1 MNNNISGKIFV
12 VDDDRFVLESV
23 TALLTEFGFA
33 VRAFSDGQEA
43 VRQFVTEPVDLVLTD
58 INMPIMDGLELLE
71 KIRFLDRETPVV
83 LMTAYADL
91 DVAVKAIQKGAFD
104 FIIKPYRPP
113 ALVHAVEKGVNFK
126 RLTQIEKNYKAEL
139 ERTVETRTAELN
151 TALGEITHMSREIIE
166 RLTAAAELR
175 DEDTGLHISRVG
187 MYAKLL
193 ALYFKMD
200 DNFVNDIST
209 ASAMHDIGKIG
220 IPDSILLKP
229 GALTAEEFT
238 TIKQHTTIGE
248 RILKGSSH
256 RMLKMGATIAATHH
270 EHWDGT
276 GYPAGL
282 KGEETPLE
290 GRIVMLV
297 DQYDAL
303 RSSRVYKPAFDHAK
317 TCDIILNGDGRTM
330 PQHFDPKLLL
340 AFDQIKDD
348 FNCVYDR
355 SQGWADSELSVQIR
369 QHKIHRAEDCQKIR
383 K

>member
-1 MNNNISGKIFV
+1 MNSSSGGKIFV

-23 TALLTEFGFA
+23 TTLLTEFGFSI
-33 VRAFSDGQEA
+33 RAFSNGQEA
-43 VRQFVTEPVDLVLTD
+43 VRQFVMEPVDLVLTD

-71 KIRFLDRETPVV
+71 KIRFLDKETPVV

-113 ALVHAVEKGVNFK
+113 ALVHTVEKGVNFK
-126 RLTQIEKNYKAEL
+126 RLTQIEKNYKVEL

-151 TALGEITHMSREIIE
+151 AALSEITHMSQEIIE

-175 DEDTGLHISRVG
+175 DEDTGLHISRIG
-187 MYAKLL
+187 MYARRL
-193 ALYFKMD
+193 AEHLRLTD
-200 DNFVNDIST
+200 DFISNIAV
-209 ASAMHDIGKIG
+209 ASAMHDVGKIG

-229 GALTAEEFT
+229 GSLTAEEFA

-248 RILKGSSH
+248 RILKGSPHS
-256 RMLKMGATIAATHH
+256 MLKMGAVIAATHH
-270 EHWDGT
+270 ERWDGT
-276 GYPAGL
+276 GYPTGL
-282 KGEETPLE
+282 MGEETPME

-303 RSSRVYKPAFDHAK
+303 RSPRVYKPAFDHGK

-330 PQHFDPKLLL
+330 PHHFDPQVLK
-340 AFDQIKDD
+340 AFDEIKDD
-348 FNCVYDR
+348 IAVIFEK
-355 SQGWADSELSVQIR
+355 SQG
-369 QHKIHRAEDCQKIR
+369 
-383 K
+383 

>member
-1 MNNNISGKIFV
+1 MGNNSNGKIFV

-23 TALLTEFGFA
+23 ATLLTEYSFD
-33 VRAFSDGQEA
+33 VCSFSSGKDA
-43 VRQFVTEPVDLVLTD
+43 IKQFILEPVDLVLTD

-113 ALVHAVEKGVNFK
+113 YLIHTVEKGVNFK
-126 RLTQIEKNYKAEL
+126 RLTQIEKNYKIEL
-139 ERTVETRTAELN
+139 EQTVEKRTAELN
-151 TALGEITHMSREIIE
+151 SALGEITNMSREIIE
-166 RLTAAAELR
+166 RLTTAAELR
-175 DEDTGLHISRVG
+175 DEDTGLHISRIG
-187 MYAKLL
+187 RYAKRF
-193 ALYFKMD
+193 AQHMQMSED
-200 DNFVNDIST
+200 FVDYISM

-229 GALTAEEFT
+229 GPLSVEEFAI
-238 TIKQHTTIGE
+238 IKQHTLIGE

-256 RMLKMGATIAATHH
+256 SMLKMGAVIAATHH
-270 EHWDGT
+270 ERWDGT

-282 KGEETPLE
+282 RGEETPME

-303 RSSRVYKPAFDHAK
+303 RNSRVYKPAFGNEKA
-317 TCDIILNGDGRTM
+317 CDIILNGDGRTM
-330 PQHFDPKLLL
+330 PEHFDPRLLTT
-340 AFDQIKDD
+340 FNEIKDD
-348 FNCVYDR
+348 IAEIFEK
-355 SQGWADSELSVQIR
+355 SQ
-369 QHKIHRAEDCQKIR
+369 
-383 K
+383 

>member
-1 MNNNISGKIFV
+1 MSNGSGGRIFV

-23 TALLTEFGFA
+23 TTLLTEFGFS
-33 VRAFSDGQEA
+33 VRSFSNGQDA
-43 VRQFVTEPVDLVLTD
+43 VRQFVMEPVDLVLTD

-71 KIRFLDRETPVV
+71 KIRFLDKETPVV

-113 ALVHAVEKGVNFK
+113 ALVHTVEKGVNFK
-126 RLTQIEKNYKAEL
+126 RLTQIEKNYKSEL

-151 TALGEITHMSREIIE
+151 AALGEITLMSREIIE

-175 DEDTGLHISRVG
+175 DEDTGLHISRIG
-187 MYAKLL
+187 MYAKEL
-193 ALYFKMD
+193 AQHLKMPD
-200 DNFVNDIST
+200 DFSNNISV
-209 ASAMHDIGKIG
+209 ASAMHDVGKIG

-229 GALTAEEFT
+229 DSLTSEEFAA
-238 TIKQHTTIGE
+238 IKQHTIIGE
-248 RILKGSSH
+248 RILKGSPHS
-256 RMLKMGATIAATHH
+256 MLKMGAIIAATHH
-270 EHWDGT
+270 ERWDGT

-282 KGEETPLE
+282 KKDETPLE

-303 RSSRVYKPAFDHAK
+303 RSSRVYKPPFDHAK

-330 PQHFDPKLLL
+330 PEHFDPVILN
-340 AFDQIKDD
+340 AFNEIKDD
-348 FNCVYDR
+348 F
-355 SQGWADSELSVQIR
+355 ADIFDKTKE
-369 QHKIHRAEDCQKIR
+369 
-383 K
+383 